1 MIKFIEDNLIG
12 LLISII
18 ILGFT
23 TIGSLIIVSN
33 KYENDIAKLQ
43 KENKEL
49 KYTNKELIKSIEVL
63 NTELNNAYDYDCGF
77 FEDFYYEHAEEVG
90 AYE

>member
-12 LLISII
+12 LLISSI
-18 ILGFT
+18 ILGFA
-23 TIGSLIIVSN
+23 IICCLIVTSI

-49 KYTNKELIKSIEVL
+49 MTSVESLYTQ
-63 NTELNNAYDYDCGF
+63 LNNAYYCDCGWY
-77 FEDFYYEHAEEVG
+77 EDFYYDHSEEVG

>member
-1 MIKFIEDNLIG
+1 MIKFIEDNIIR

-23 TIGSLIIVSN
+23 IIGCLIIVSN

-43 KENKEL
+43 RENKKLE
-49 KYTNKELIKSIEVL
+49 YTNKELISRIEVL
-63 NTELNNAYDYDCGF
+63 NT
-77 FEDFYYEHAEEVG
+77 
-90 AYE
+90 